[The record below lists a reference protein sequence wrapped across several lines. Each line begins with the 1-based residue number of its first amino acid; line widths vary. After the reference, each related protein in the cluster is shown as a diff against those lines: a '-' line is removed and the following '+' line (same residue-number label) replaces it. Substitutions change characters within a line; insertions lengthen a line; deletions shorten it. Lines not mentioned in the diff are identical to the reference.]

1 MKHGKSTLCTL
12 SWRNERA
19 RGEPAPDAGVLGSK
33 KSRKKP
39 LRTRCPPV
47 IFLYPF
53 ASSIWQSGSEFQ
65 DCKCLRWKLEVNRLT
80 SMDTDQ
86 AKLSNESLSGFEKHQ
101 PCLLMPFDA
110 CCLLMLID
118 AYWCYLMLIDATW
131 CLLMLIDA
139 TWCYLMLIDFDA
151 YWCLL
156 MLVDAY
162 WCLLMLLDAYW
173 CYLMLIDSYWCYLM
187 LLDAYWFWCLLMLV
201 DACWCLLMLDA
212 YGVIKPKTYC
222 TLSDFFLQRWAVHDS
237 ATSLH
242 IEYLHIFIIMHSG
255 RFFKVPCSSKRSS
268 IAAIPAL
275 FCKLSEGNHEST
287 WMCWKACFPR
297 LFLCL
302 I

>member
-1 MKHGKSTLCTL
+1 
-12 SWRNERA
+12 
-19 RGEPAPDAGVLGSK
+19 
-33 KSRKKP
+33 
-39 LRTRCPPV
+39 
-47 IFLYPF
+47 
-53 ASSIWQSGSEFQ
+53 
-65 DCKCLRWKLEVNRLT
+65 
-80 SMDTDQ
+80 MDTDQ

-101 PCLLMPFDA
+101 PCLLMPFHA
-110 CCLLMLID
+110 C
-118 AYWCYLMLIDATW
+118 

-139 TWCYLMLIDFDA
+139 TWCYLMLFDGYLCLLVLVHA
-151 YWCLL
+151 YWCWWTL
-156 MLVDAY
+156 
-162 WCLLMLLDAYW
+162 
-173 CYLMLIDSYWCYLM
+173 LMLIDSYWCIGFDAYCFWCWLM
-187 LLDAYWFWCLLMLV
+187 LLDAIWCLLILMPI

-275 FCKLSEGNHEST
+275 SCKLSEGNHEST

>member
-1 MKHGKSTLCTL
+1 
-12 SWRNERA
+12 
-19 RGEPAPDAGVLGSK
+19 
-33 KSRKKP
+33 
-39 LRTRCPPV
+39 
-47 IFLYPF
+47 
-53 ASSIWQSGSEFQ
+53 
-65 DCKCLRWKLEVNRLT
+65 
-80 SMDTDQ
+80 MDTDQ

-101 PCLLMPFDA
+101 PCYLMLIDA
-110 CCLLMLID
+110 TCCLLMLID
-118 AYWCYLMLIDATW
+118 ATWCYLMLFDAYWCLLVLVHAYWCWWTLLMLIDSYWCLFMLVDAYWCLSMYRFDAYCFWCWLMLIDATWCLLILMIIDAYCCLCMLIDATW
-131 CLLMLIDA
+131 CLLMLDA

-162 WCLLMLLDAYW
+162 WCLMLMVW
-173 CYLMLIDSYWCYLM
+173 
-187 LLDAYWFWCLLMLV
+187 
-201 DACWCLLMLDA
+201 
-212 YGVIKPKTYC
+212 YGVIKPNTYC
-222 TLSDFFLQRWAVHDS
+222 TLSDFFLQRWTVHDS